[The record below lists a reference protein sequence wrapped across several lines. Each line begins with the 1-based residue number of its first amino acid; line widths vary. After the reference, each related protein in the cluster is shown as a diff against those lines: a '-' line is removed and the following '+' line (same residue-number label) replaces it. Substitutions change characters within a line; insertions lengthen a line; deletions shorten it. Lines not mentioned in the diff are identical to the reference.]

1 MEETTD
7 RAEQRGIW
15 SQSSKGNVI
24 QPDKAV
30 FHPQPYLINDHCVN
44 VLLKPL
50 ETQDLCSCDPDTSE
64 AQTAGAALASF
75 GSTPDPEF
83 QQLDA
88 ILILDSIHKK

>member
-24 QPDKAV
+24 QPDQAV
-30 FHPQPYLINDHCVN
+30 FRPQPYLINEHCVN
-44 VLLKPL
+44 LPLKQL
-50 ETQDLCSCDPDTSE
+50 EAKDLCSCDPDTSE

-75 GSTPDPEF
+75 GSTPDAEF
-83 QQLDA
+83 QQLDT
-88 ILILDSIHKK
+88 ILTLDSIHKK